1 MDLTRGRLEGVG
13 ETYPIVEGWITTVH
27 PERRQAKVAPEQLP
41 FPERRRTV
49 KRSPLSNRPS
59 ATWVAIG
66 HFIVRAPEEGSL
78 SLENVKVQ
86 MVANGIRFEVVHLK
100 PVYVDSRNHKYIYS
114 ASKTQRYTF
123 VALFSPTPA
132 QLRLLPVQN
141 NQDLA
146 TKPRNRMEIPMG
158 RTSTPNAPTPVTQPE
173 QTQSQQQAAPVP
185 SAPKPDGGLT
195 DFLMELV
202 KEEKKA

>member
-27 PERRQAKVAPEQLP
+27 PERRQAKTAPEQLP
-41 FPERRRTV
+41 FPERRRPT
-49 KRSPLSNRPS
+49 KRGLTNNRP
-59 ATWVAIG
+59 ATTWVAIG
-66 HFIVRAPEEGSL
+66 HFIVRAPEEGNL

-86 MVANGIRFEVVHLK
+86 MVANGIRFEVVYLK

-123 VALFSPTPA
+123 VALFSPTSA

-141 NQDLA
+141 NQDLGI
-146 TKPRNRMEIPMG
+146 KPRNRMEIQMG
-158 RTSTPNAPTPVTQPE
+158 RTSTPNAHTPVAQPE
-173 QTQSQQQAAPVP
+173 QQATSVS

-195 DFLMELV
+195 DFLTELV
-202 KEEKKA
+202 NEEKKA